1 VCHFRQ
7 WIDDFISGP
16 DAVLLARG
24 KKIDGDPNTEA
35 RLKKELNDFEKWSDD
50 FISGA

>member
-1 VCHFRQ
+1 
-7 WIDDFISGP
+7 
-16 DAVLLARG
+16 LARG

-35 RLKKELNDFEKWSDD
+35 RLKKELDDFKKWSDD